1 MGTVFSVAYGDLLEP
16 SQVLAGGLSADAS
29 ASPGPLPSWG
39 RFFLPVSVTGCQPT
53 SPTGVF
59 TPPLPGG
66 LAWRRLQSCDYNR
79 PQQARP
85 SLGFPGRECPGLSF
99 PGPSQVSALSR
110 CVPWDPAPHPVL
122 SRVRCLPLASVWPW
136 LSGHAPWFGVPLGF
150 PSQTEGGMTSPCAG
164 QPRCAGGQRLRR
176 SPHRAQ

>member
-59 TPPLPGG
+59 TPLYLEASPGG
-66 LAWRRLQSCDYNR
+66 VSSPVIITAPNR
-79 PQQARP
+79 PAPPWDSRAENVQGCH
-85 SLGFPGRECPGLSF
+85 SLGPAKSPLCPAVSRGTPRPTPYFPERAAYPWPPCGRG
-99 PGPSQVSALSR
+99 SQGMLRGSGS
-110 CVPWDPAPHPVL
+110 
-122 SRVRCLPLASVWPW
+122 PLDFRA
-136 LSGHAPWFGVPLGF
+136 
-150 PSQTEGGMTSPCAG
+150 
-164 QPRCAGGQRLRR
+164 RLRVG
-176 SPHRAQ
+176 